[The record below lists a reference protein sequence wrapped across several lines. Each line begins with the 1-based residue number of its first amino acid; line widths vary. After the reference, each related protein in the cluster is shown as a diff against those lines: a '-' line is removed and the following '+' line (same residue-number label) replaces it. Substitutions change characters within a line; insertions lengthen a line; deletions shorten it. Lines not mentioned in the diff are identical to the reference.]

1 MTTAP
6 ATGARL
12 AGLESVNGWTPA
24 AKPGKPTITAP
35 HTTPRPTTE
44 HTPDKHRA
52 LKFSKGE
59 TALAV
64 FAIVAATSVS
74 GLGLYSSFAAV
85 QKKAGTPV
93 SLGGWG
99 FEDPWMLPIGID
111 LSVLAFSLIN
121 LLLIRADRPA
131 AWVKW
136 VPRVGAAGTIYLNW
150 QSAASLPA
158 QIGHAVLAGLWVV
171 FSEIGAHLYASHIG
185 EAKGRVRMDRIRLS
199 RWILQPISTARIAHY
214 MKSYEEPSY
223 TEALRRDQ
231 EWRVYRAMLRQDHG
245 ILWRFNA
252 PSDKLAPLQL
262 ASHGLTLDKALEVPD
277 LQEEKALLRAQASDL
292 RKAGAEVQRIEAES
306 KLNAKKLEAKTMEV
320 EAEGRLKVATA
331 RAQTAASIE
340 VQKAEADLQVHQA
353 EAKATIQQVTDQA
366 EARSREIT
374 EQEERRRTEAARE
387 REKDQFNWDMEQQR
401 LTRERQLE
409 DAAIALEDDLKETAE
424 AARLRLEAKRA
435 DQEAAQVAKN
445 AAALR
450 AQAAEEA
457 QKEAEA
463 LRKADETRLKAAEA
477 EAVRAAAE
485 HRAAAELKAAATAR
499 LQAAETDRLAAAA
512 EAEARITPVERQ
524 ARDLADTLRHEPHL
538 TLEEIAARL
547 GVSVATASGR
557 RKRAQQILD
566 NQLQNA

>member
-1 MTTAP
+1 MTTTP

-12 AGLESVNGWTPA
+12 AGLDNANGWSPA
-24 AKPGKPTITAP
+24 VKPGTPTAP
-35 HTTPRPTTE
+35 APTQ
-44 HTPDKHRA
+44 A

-64 FAIVAATSVS
+64 FAVIIASAVS
-74 GLGLYSSFAAV
+74 GIGLYSSFAAV
-85 QKKAGTPV
+85 EKKAGDPV
-93 SLGGWG
+93 SSGGWA

-111 LSVLAFSLIN
+111 LSILAFSLIN

-131 AWVKW
+131 GWVKW

-171 FSEIGAHLYASHIG
+171 FSEIGAHLYATHIG

-199 RWILQPISTARIAHY
+199 RWLLQPISTARIAHY

-245 ILWRFNA
+245 ILWRFKA

-262 ASHGLTLDKALEVPD
+262 ASHGLSVDTALEVPD
-277 LQEEKALLRAQASDL
+277 LQEEKALLRAQTADL
-292 RKAGAEVQRIEAES
+292 RKASAEVQRIEAES
-306 KLNAKKLEAKTMEV
+306 ELNAKRLEAKTLEV

-331 RAQTAASIE
+331 KAETAASIE

-353 EAKATIQQVTDQA
+353 EAQASIRQVTDQA
-366 EARSREIT
+366 EARAREIT
-374 EQEERRRTEAARE
+374 EQEERRRLEVTRD
-387 REKDQFNWDMEQQR
+387 REKDQFKWDMEQKR
-401 LTRERQLE
+401 LARESQLE
-409 DAAIALEDDLKETAE
+409 EASLALEDDLKETAE
-424 AARLRLEAKRA
+424 AARLRLEAERA
-435 DQEAAQVAKN
+435 NAEAAQVAKD
-445 AAALR
+445 AADRLAR
-450 AQAAEEA
+450 AAEAE

-463 LRKADETRLKAAEA
+463 TRKAAEARLKTAEAEASRAAAEQRAANALKDAAEARLKAAET
-477 EAVRAAAE
+477 ERS
-485 HRAAAELKAAATAR
+485 
-499 LQAAETDRLAAAA
+499 AAAA
-512 EAEARITPVERQ
+512 EAEARLTPVERQ
-524 ARDLADTLRHEPHL
+524 ARELAEMLRHEPDL
-538 TLEEIAARL
+538 TLEEIASRL

-557 RKRAQQILD
+557 RKRAQQILRSPRHMWAVG
-566 NQLQNA
+566 QTQTA

>member
-1 MTTAP
+1 
-6 ATGARL
+6 
-12 AGLESVNGWTPA
+12 VNGWTPA

-35 HTTPRPTTE
+35 HATPRPATE
-44 HTPDKHRA
+44 HTPDKQRA

-64 FAIVAATSVS
+64 FAILAATGVS

-111 LSVLAFSLIN
+111 LSILAFSLIN

-199 RWILQPISTARIAHY
+199 RWILQPVSTARIAHY

-231 EWRVYRAMLRQDHG
+231 EWRVYRAMLRQENG
-245 ILWRFNA
+245 ILWRFNS

-262 ASHGLTLDKALEVPD
+262 ASHGLTLDKAIEVPD

-292 RKAGAEVQRIEAES
+292 RKAEAEVQRIEAES
-306 KLNAKKLEAKTMEV
+306 KLNAKKLEAKTLEV

-331 RAQTAASIE
+331 KAETAASIE
-340 VQKAEADLQVHQA
+340 VQKAEADLQVHKA
-353 EAKATIQQVTDQA
+353 EAQATIQQVTDQA
-366 EARSREIT
+366 EARSREIA
-374 EQEERRRTEAARE
+374 EQEERRRTAAARE
-387 REKDQFNWDMEQQR
+387 KEKDQFNWDLEQKR
-401 LTRERQLE
+401 LTRQQQIET
-409 DAAIALEDDLKETAE
+409 DALALEDDLKETAE
-424 AARLRLEAKRA
+424 AARLRLEAEQANRH
-435 DQEAAQVAKN
+435 AAQVAKD
-445 AAALR
+445 AADLR
-450 AQAAEEA
+450 ARAAEDA
-457 QKEAEA
+457 KKEAEA
-463 LRKADETRLKAAEA
+463 LRKADEARLKAAEA
-477 EAVRAAAE
+477 EEARAAAE
-485 HRAAAELKAAATAR
+485 HRAANELKAAATAR

-512 EAEARITPVERQ
+512 EAEARLTPVERQ
-524 ARDLADTLRHEPHL
+524 ARDLADMLRHEPHL
-538 TLEEIAARL
+538 TLEEIANRL

-566 NQLQNA
+566 DQLQNA

>member
-1 MTTAP
+1 
-6 ATGARL
+6 
-12 AGLESVNGWTPA
+12 VNGWTPA

-35 HTTPRPTTE
+35 HTTPRPTAE
-44 HTPDKHRA
+44 HTPDKHKA

-111 LSVLAFSLIN
+111 LSILAFSLIN

-199 RWILQPISTARIAHY
+199 RWILQPVSTARIAHY

-231 EWRVYRAMLRQDHG
+231 EWRVYRAMLRQVYG
-245 ILWRFNA
+245 RRWRFKA

-262 ASHGLTLDKALEVPD
+262 ASHGLSLDAALEVPD
-277 LQEEKALLRAQASDL
+277 LQEEKALLRVQASDL
-292 RKAGAEVQRIEAES
+292 RKAEAGVQRIEAES
-306 KLNAKKLEAKTMEV
+306 KLNAKKLEAKTLEV

-331 RAQTAASIE
+331 KAETAASIE
-340 VQKAEADLQVHQA
+340 VQKAEADLQVHRA
-353 EAKATIQQVTDQA
+353 EAQATIQQVTDQA
-366 EARSREIT
+366 EARSREIA
-374 EQEERRRTEAARE
+374 EQEERRRTAAARE
-387 REKDQFNWDMEQQR
+387 KEKDQFNWDLEQKR
-401 LTRERQLE
+401 LTRQQQIET
-409 DAAIALEDDLKETAE
+409 DALALEDDLKETAE
-424 AARLRLEAKRA
+424 AARLRLEAEQANRH
-435 DQEAAQVAKN
+435 AAQVAKD
-445 AAALR
+445 AADLR
-450 AQAAEEA
+450 ARAAEDA
-457 QKEAEA
+457 KKEAEA
-463 LRKADETRLKAAEA
+463 LRKADEARLKAAEA
-477 EAVRAAAE
+477 EEARAAAE
-485 HRAAAELKAAATAR
+485 HRAANELKAAATAR

-512 EAEARITPVERQ
+512 EAEARLTPVERQ
-524 ARDLADTLRHEPHL
+524 ARDLADMLRHEPHL
-538 TLEEIAARL
+538 TLEEIANRL

-566 NQLQNA
+566 DQLQNA